1 MSIIIFRSH
10 NSVCL
15 KITNYISE
23 VLKVIDIGD
32 SIILRTIIIQKIGF
46 DITNLTY
53 ILVTII
59 VSSVFGVCDCSL
71 MFRKKVCKY
80 MYSNTM

>member
-1 MSIIIFRSH
+1 MKQSEFPEHGLLPCYGDMQNYSLLNWATIMSIIIFRSH

-32 SIILRTIIIQKIGF
+32 SIILRTIIIQKNGF
-46 DITNLTY
+46 D
-53 ILVTII
+53 
-59 VSSVFGVCDCSL
+59 
-71 MFRKKVCKY
+71 MFDKQI
-80 MYSNTM
+80 

>member
-1 MSIIIFRSH
+1 MHNYSLLNWATIMSIIIFRSH

-46 DITNLTY
+46 D
-53 ILVTII
+53 
-59 VSSVFGVCDCSL
+59 
-71 MFRKKVCKY
+71 MFDKQI
-80 MYSNTM
+80 

>member
-15 KITNYISE
+15 KITNYVSV
-23 VLKVIDIGD
+23 VLKVIDIAD

-46 DITNLTY
+46 D
-53 ILVTII
+53 
-59 VSSVFGVCDCSL
+59 
-71 MFRKKVCKY
+71 MFDKQI
-80 MYSNTM
+80 